1 MDFFTNF
8 VIYFGSGVIVGM
20 IIGVYCIID
29 DERIRQVY
37 LRFSE
42 EDDYSTL
49 LFFIIIIIL
58 YTSKEWKTR
67 R

>member
-1 MDFFTNF
+1 MTTNIEKRMKYDIKHNKKYLQKKMDFFTNF

-42 EDDYSTL
+42 EDS
-49 LFFIIIIIL
+49 
-58 YTSKEWKTR
+58 
-67 R
+67 

>member
-1 MDFFTNF
+1 MKYDIKHYKYLQKKMDFFTNF

-37 LRFSE
+37 LRFAE
-42 EDDYSTL
+42 EDD
-49 LFFIIIIIL
+49 
-58 YTSKEWKTR
+58 
-67 R
+67 

>member
-1 MDFFTNF
+1 MTKKKRMKYDIKHYNLYKQNKMDFFTNF

-37 LRFSE
+37 LRFAE
-42 EDDYSTL
+42 EDD
-49 LFFIIIIIL
+49 
-58 YTSKEWKTR
+58 
-67 R
+67 

>member
-8 VIYFGSGVIVGM
+8 VIYFGSGVIIGM

-37 LRFSE
+37 IRFAE
-42 EDDYSTL
+42 EDD
-49 LFFIIIIIL
+49 
-58 YTSKEWKTR
+58 
-67 R
+67 